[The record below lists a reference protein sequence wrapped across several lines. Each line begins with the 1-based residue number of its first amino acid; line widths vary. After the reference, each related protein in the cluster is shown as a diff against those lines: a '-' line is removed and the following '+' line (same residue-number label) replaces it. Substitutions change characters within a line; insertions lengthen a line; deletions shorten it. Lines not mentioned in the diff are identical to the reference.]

1 MIRKDW
7 NNWLQ
12 ISSTL
17 AVLAGVVLVIAQ
29 LRQNAE
35 LIELQILKQ
44 ESESYIQNFA
54 EILPENFTQVWLKAI
69 DDPQS
74 LSRDEIF
81 AVDIYLYA
89 RSVARWRAMYD
100 LAERGLLEDSEWRQR
115 VAEDAPSAL
124 AYPFGRAWWEGIKE
138 WGATL
143 RGEHI
148 EAPLPDELVDAIDR
162 ALAQEPLNGTAEWI
176 DELEKQANIDRAGTS
191 PSEPSVGIAK
201 DSEST
206 EN

>member
-7 NNWLQ
+7 NSWLQ

-74 LSRDEIF
+74 LTRDEIF
-81 AVDIYLYA
+81 AVDLYLYA

-100 LAERGLLEDSEWRQR
+100 LSERGLLEDSEWQQR

-124 AYPFGRAWWEGIKE
+124 AYPFGRAWWEGIKR

-143 RGEHI
+143 PNEHI
-148 EAPLPDELVDAIDR
+148 ESPLPEDLVDAIDR
-162 ALAQEPLNGTAEWI
+162 ALAQEPLNGTSEWI
-176 DELEKQANIDRAGTS
+176 DELERQAKIGRASDSLVS
-191 PSEPSVGIAK
+191 PHAGDADSVESE
-201 DSEST
+201 